1 MKNRDKI
8 LEELLSASRQMFVDG
23 SYPVT
28 EDELVKYHSSS
39 FEFGFACGALWM
51 RKTIADEIDMDKMI
65 CKFDSHPI
73 MLRTN
78 DELDA
83 YRKGIEDTL
92 KTIKGE

>member
-51 RKTIADEIDMDKMI
+51 RKQIASEIDVDAMVEYYKKVHEEGSVDL
-65 CKFDSHPI
+65 FDFR
-73 MLRTN
+73 M
-78 DELDA
+78 
-83 YRKGIEDTL
+83 GIVHTI
-92 KTIKGE
+92 KAIKGE